1 MYFAIIPINIVVLS
15 AFSLLVTRDHF
26 KLRMFGGLITPGGLL
41 LVMCT
46 SLAMS
51 VSLSLPCEILGCAMV
66 GCLDF
71 LEIERGPISNVIV
84 IIVIN
89 LYQSHRIV

>member
-1 MYFAIIPINIVVLS
+1 
-15 AFSLLVTRDHF
+15 
-26 KLRMFGGLITPGGLL
+26 MFGGLITPGGLL
-41 LVMCT
+41 LFMST

-51 VSLSLPCEILGCAMV
+51 LSLSLPCEILGCAMV

-71 LEIERGPISNVIV
+71 LEIERGPISNAIV

-89 LYQSHRIV
+89 VDAISIKVGT